1 MKVIFK
7 KLREIKN
14 KRYDSEIVRFS
25 LSKEMEYLFDGVT
38 VREVWKEKDY
48 YRYTDRNDK
57 ATEWYIDESWFKKDD
72 FSDIERMF
80 NIEL

>member
-38 VREVWKEKDY
+38 VREVWEEKDY
-48 YRYTDRNDK
+48 YRYTEIIADP
-57 ATEWYIDESWFKKDD
+57 WYIKESWFKKDN

-80 NIEL
+80 NLEL

>member
-1 MKVIFK
+1 MKVVFK
-7 KLREIKN
+7 KLRDIKN
-14 KRYDSEIVRFS
+14 WRFDSVILRFS
-25 LSKEMEYLFDGVT
+25 ISKEMEYLFDGVT

-48 YRYTDRNDK
+48 YRYN
-57 ATEWYIDESWFKKDD
+57 EGFYEPWYIKESWFKKDN